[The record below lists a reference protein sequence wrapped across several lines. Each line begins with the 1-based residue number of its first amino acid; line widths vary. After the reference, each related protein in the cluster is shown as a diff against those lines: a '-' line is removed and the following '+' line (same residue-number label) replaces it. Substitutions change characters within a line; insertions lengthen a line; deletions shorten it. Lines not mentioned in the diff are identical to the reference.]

1 MAEPGAGVKTAK
13 KRSRFSVCVEIVMLA
28 ALIVGAFFL
37 LRTGYRRYM
46 LKAYPMLYT
55 EAVQRYAD
63 EYGITPSLIYGIIRT
78 ESEFNPNAV
87 SSANAKGLMQL
98 TDATF
103 DWAQQRSPDKED
115 LPPEQLFDPEIN
127 IHYGTYVLL
136 LLNQQYAN
144 PDTALAAYN
153 AGIGNVNK
161 WLKDPEC
168 SDDGL
173 TLKAIPYKETADYVQ
188 RVRKAQEMYRE
199 LYDIP

>member
-1 MAEPGAGVKTAK
+1 MAEPGAGAKTAK
-13 KRSRFSVCVEIVMLA
+13 KRSRFSVCVEIFLLA

-46 LKAYPMLYT
+46 RKAYPMLYT
-55 EAVQRYAD
+55 ESVQRYAD

-78 ESEFNPNAV
+78 ESEFNPDAV
-87 SSANAKGLMQL
+87 SYANAKGLMQL

-115 LPPEQLFDPEIN
+115 LPPEKLFDPEIN

-136 LLNQQYAN
+136 LLNQQFSD

-153 AGIGNVNK
+153 AGLGSVNK

-173 TLKAIPYKETADYVQ
+173 TLKSIPYKETADYVQ